1 MTCPK
6 CGATIKAS
14 MSKCAKCGLP
24 LTYQDKV
31 SNEEKLPLKSLLL
44 RALAVLAAVV
54 VTLIIIQLIEEPLRI
69 RRQNKRITEQYVKQ
83 TVEAVTLE
91 NGMRGHALTF
101 FGEDGDCVY
110 IEELGESYMF
120 VGGIARVEFPDY
132 IWFEDDPTTIDNAL
146 ITFSPVYVASTGKK
160 TRSPVFS
167 IKVDVPEAPVTIT
180 EPKQDRVTVIT
191 AQTGLNMN
199 VVYGSQ
205 VIINGEDVSGKVD
218 RSGNLSLTLNIEPIG
233 DNNISIIVRTA
244 NHKEARRDI
253 VFYREVMDINL
264 EVASTVQYISRLN
277 YMTISGKTEPGATV
291 TVDTDYER
299 GSLQL
304 DQSTGKFSFRARFS
318 AYGKNLVSFRASMDG
333 RRDSAISFY
342 VDYLPAK
349 AEYTRNAWK
358 MDYAQLRLYY
368 EQWNGRVFLCI
379 GKVVDSYTESG
390 TTYAIMN
397 VGNDADVKLV
407 ALENQSNVGRLL
419 PGEEYALYADVAGR
433 LFYDSNYIPY
443 LIARYSRD

>member
-1 MTCPK
+1 MTCPR

-24 LTYQDKV
+24 LNYEDKV
-31 SNEEKLPLKSLLL
+31 AGDDKLPLKNLLG
-44 RALAVLAAVV
+44 RAALVVLAAL
-54 VTLIIIQLIEEPLRI
+54 VTLIIFLLIEEPLRI
-69 RRQNKRITEQYVKQ
+69 RRQNAAITKQYVKQ
-83 TVEAVTLE
+83 TVESITLE
-91 NGMRGHALTF
+91 NGIKGHALTF

-120 VGGIARVEFPDY
+120 VGGIARVVFPDY
-132 IWFEDDPTTIDNAL
+132 IWFESDPTTIDNAL
-146 ITFSPVYVASTGKK
+146 ITFSPVYISSTGKK
-160 TRSPVFS
+160 TRIPVFS

-180 EPKQDRVTVIT
+180 QPTSDHVTVIT
-191 AQTGLNMN
+191 AQTGLAMN

-205 VIINGEDVSGKVD
+205 VIINGEDVSDKVD
-218 RSGNLSLTLNIEPIG
+218 RSGNLALTLNIEPIG
-233 DNNISIIVRTA
+233 DNNISIIVRTD

-264 EVASTVQYISRLN
+264 EVDASVQYISRLN
-277 YMTISGKTEPGATV
+277 YMTVSGRTEPGAMI

-299 GSLQL
+299 DSLTM
-304 DQSTGKFSFRARFS
+304 DQMTGKFSFRARF
-318 AYGKNLVSFRASMDG
+318 ATYGKNLVSFRSSIAG

-349 AEYTRNAWK
+349 AEYTRNAWQ
-358 MDYAQLRLYY
+358 MDYAHLLPYY

-379 GKVVDSYTESG
+379 GQIVDTYVDSG
-390 TTYAIMN
+390 TSYSIMN
-397 VGNDADVKLV
+397 VGNAQDVKLV

-419 PGEEYALYADVAGR
+419 QGEEYAMYADVAGR
-433 LFYDSNYIPY
+433 IFYNDNYIPY